1 MYFLLYFSGSDKIV
15 AATMPLTSAYLSI
28 LSSRASVIELNK
40 HEPSDGTLSCVYPLS
55 VIMSLTAPFSPSYA
69 APLASA
75 FPLDPSNKPF
85 ASADISTIKFS
96 SALIP
101 MDCNTVSI
109 FDKSRGFGG
118 NPFLILSTSPT
129 SLPASIKD

>member
-1 MYFLLYFSGSDKIV
+1 MV
-15 AATMPLTSAYLSI
+15 AATTPLTSAYLSI

-40 HEPSDGTLSCVYPLS
+40 HEPSDGTLSYVYPLS
-55 VIMSLTAPFSPSYA
+55 VIMSLPAPP
-69 APLASA
+69 ASA
-75 FPLDPSNKPF
+75 LPPDPANKPF
-85 ASADISTIKFS
+85 ASAYISTIKFS

-101 MDCNTVSI
+101 IDCNRALI

-129 SLPASIKD
+129 SLPASIND